1 MKNSSKIAIAS
12 PRGRHS
18 SGYPNSLSEVIGEL
32 LKKIGKAFVGLADFF
47 CFSTWRLIGRSTLR
61 PYMMGLWEMWGRGV
75 LFGDSE
81 NVGLDDSERIDEITT
96 AEACDVFGGN
106 FLSVGFEVGF

>member
-12 PRGRHS
+12 PRGCHG

-47 CFSTWRLIGRSTLR
+47 VFNLAVDRTQHAASLHDGVMGDVGECYSVIPKTCDWMIPSESTR
-61 PYMMGLWEMWGRGV
+61 
-75 LFGDSE
+75 
-81 NVGLDDSERIDEITT
+81 
-96 AEACDVFGGN
+96 
-106 FLSVGFEVGF
+106 